1 MLQLYFIRHG
11 QSENNAI
18 MHGMDRE
25 EYLVKRKPDPD
36 LTSAGEEQAERVA
49 EFVARS
55 MGSDGFDPQNRDGV
69 GLTHLYCSLM
79 IRAVK
84 TGRAIA
90 KKTGLDLVALPEVHE
105 TGGMFEAEIVD
116 GEPVLK
122 GMSGPGK
129 SYFTS
134 EFPELVLPEDLS
146 EEGWWA
152 RDKEPREE
160 YVKRA
165 QYVIDQ
171 LVERHGG
178 KDHRVGIV
186 MHGGIFARI
195 LTAMFDIQA
204 EKYWF
209 LMNNCA
215 ISRIDIS
222 DDGHAMLAYM
232 NKVDFLPDH
241 LVT

>member
-18 MHGMDRE
+18 MHEMGRE
-25 EYLVKRKPDPD
+25 EYLVKRQPDPD
-36 LTSAGEEQAERVA
+36 LTPTGEEQAKKVA
-49 EFVARS
+49 EFINRPMS
-55 MGSDGFDPQNRDGV
+55 SEGFDPQNREGI

-79 IRAVK
+79 IRAIK

-90 KKTGLDLVALPEVHE
+90 EKTGLDLVALPEVHE
-105 TGGMFEAEIVD
+105 TGGMFTAEIVD
-116 GEPVLK
+116 GEPVLT
-122 GMSGPGK
+122 GLSGPGK
-129 SYFTS
+129 SFFAS

-152 RDKEPREE
+152 REKEPREE
-160 YVKRA
+160 YRQRA

-195 LTAMFDIQA
+195 LTALFDIQA

-232 NKVDFLPDH
+232 NKVDFLPDD